1 MRVQSWVFT
10 WSSLVFYCVLMLSWA
25 LRSAGAH
32 FSTARVGA
40 QRLDF
45 YKPLSAWRRCAALS
59 GCWKVE
65 IFASNDVRLVGHGNR
80 CAGELRFEHEAEWR
94 KLSKQRTW
102 SLKEA
107 AVACRQLDCGSA
119 VSVQNVRHRPKVLH
133 VWNFY
138 SDCDGSER
146 ALTDCGT
153 VRKGHSDFT
162 TQVICS
168 DVLPA
173 PDISFYTDGSETSPI
188 GNQTQGV
195 VRKGYSFSISCSVE
209 PQYYGGNFILS
220 ITGAHQ
226 NRSLTQAALNHVA
239 SFWFRAANQTHEGT
253 YSCVYHNTVFSHSFS
268 SEGGRLSLTVK
279 DDSDVIL
286 DDGVLRARED
296 SAACAGRLLIHN
308 GNETKPVS
316 AESTVWDLNH
326 AGIVCRQ
333 LGCDIAVS
341 TEAVNLPNKMPMWRF
356 FSDCL
361 GRESALMECGAVNP
375 RLSSSVIQVNCAG
388 RRG

>member
-1 MRVQSWVFT
+1 MRVQSWVFM

-25 LRSAGAH
+25 LRPAGAH
-32 FSTARVGA
+32 FSTV
-40 QRLDF
+40 
-45 YKPLSAWRRCAALS
+45 
-59 GCWKVE
+59 
-65 IFASNDVRLVGHGNR
+65 SNDVRLVGKGNR
-80 CAGELRFEHEAEWR
+80 CAGELRFKHEAEWR
-94 KLSKQRTW
+94 QLSKQRTW

-107 AVACRQLDCGSA
+107 GVACRQLDCGSA
-119 VSVQNVRHRPKVLH
+119 VSVTTVRHRPKVLH

-146 ALTDCGT
+146 ALLDCGT
-153 VRKGHSDFT
+153 VKKGLSDFT
-162 TQVICS
+162 TEVICS

-173 PDISFYTDGSETSPI
+173 PDISFYTDGSETSPT

-195 VRKGYSFSISCSVE
+195 VWKGHSFTIICSVE
-209 PQYYGGNFILS
+209 PRHSGGTFTLR

-226 NRSLTQAALNHVA
+226 HRSLTQAASNHSA

-253 YSCVYHNTVFSHSFS
+253 YSCVYHNTVFSNIFS

-286 DDGVLRARED
+286 DDGVLRAGED
-296 SAACAGRLLIHN
+296 SVACAGKLLINN

-316 AESTVWDLNH
+316 GKSTVWDLNH

-333 LGCDIAVS
+333 LGCGPAVS
-341 TEAVNLPNKMPMWRF
+341 TEALNLPNKTPMWRF
-356 FSDCL
+356 FSDCF
-361 GRESALMECGAVNP
+361 GFESALMECGAVNP